1 MKIKK
6 IALFFVGIIMIFLG
20 LLWFLQG
27 ADIIHLKPLL
37 CFTNCEPITGKS
49 PQWQIA
55 GAVIFI
61 VGIFI
66 IGKTIAKTNQKS

>member
-37 CFTNCEPITGKS
+37 CFANCEPITGKS

-66 IGKTIAKTNQKS
+66 IGKTIEKTNQKS